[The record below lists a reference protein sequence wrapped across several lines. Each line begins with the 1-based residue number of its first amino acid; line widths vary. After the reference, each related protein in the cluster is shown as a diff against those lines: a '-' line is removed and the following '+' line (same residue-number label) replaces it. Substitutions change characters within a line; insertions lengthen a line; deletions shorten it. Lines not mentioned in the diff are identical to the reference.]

1 MIKLNHLPKKVM
13 DLVMSTARSHGVA
26 ADKAVIILLES
37 MLKDEAERANNDG
50 EKLLKNTGSSS

>member
-1 MIKLNHLPKKVM
+1 
-13 DLVMSTARSHGVA
+13 MSTARSHGVA

-50 EKLLKNTGSSS
+50 EKLLENTGSSY